1 MGATVT
7 RDGKTYYKGDDGKL
21 YPDYN
26 AAARA
31 VESRRMAQPYLN
43 NQTPGNVADQRSS
56 MLALA
61 SGKPIKLRESSVFGA
76 EVPGGPAYGAVR
88 DGRQVLVQRGAAG
101 TGANNAGSINFGG
114 QTLDPLTVGR
124 DVMWIPRNDRPT
136 EIENRYGIRVA
147 SSPPAAPDAER
158 RPPGD
163 RGPGLGAPVAYGD
176 PAARA
181 RESEQRRMMQQ
192 YASKEYWDTEQGKA
206 MKDLAMQDRYEG
218 KDLAKF
224 YQAQQA
230 TGIGSIDE
238 IVSAMGYTGDM
249 EKWARANQGLA
260 LREYLKKSPKGFSND
275 PAMGTLPQGYEN
287 AVATYEAHGAPQ
299 ISVDQAMQ
307 AELEKA
313 RKAGYSDEQIRA
325 QLSSTQMGLP
335 VGSEAGAVAAVNR
348 EKLQELQGIVPQA
361 ALTGAGK
368 GAMSMQPESAVPLAV
383 TYSAPQGLEL
393 GNIPKAS
400 SEEIASNLARVWNQ
414 KLRNGFANG

>member
-1 MGATVT
+1 MGARLPDGRYMGDNGKIYRNYNDALAESRT
-7 RDGKTYYKGDDGKL
+7 RQSRATQEALLDQSRRYYQYANDQAYRDQRNKNWFGWIPGAGWAYDRSLERSLNDK
-21 YPDYN
+21 
-26 AAARA
+26 AAAAEAIRA
-31 VESRRMAQPYLN
+31 REGQLAIHKAAMGEGA
-43 NQTPGNVADQRSS
+43 TPPTIDRIPGAP
-56 MLALA
+56 ALPPAPA
-61 SGKPIKLRESSVFGA
+61 SGP
-76 EVPGGPAYGAVR
+76 
-88 DGRQVLVQRGAAG
+88 
-101 TGANNAGSINFGG
+101 
-114 QTLDPLTVGR
+114 
-124 DVMWIPRNDRPT
+124 
-136 EIENRYGIRVA
+136 
-147 SSPPAAPDAER
+147 
-158 RPPGD
+158 
-163 RGPGLGAPVAYGD
+163 GPGQSAPVAYGD